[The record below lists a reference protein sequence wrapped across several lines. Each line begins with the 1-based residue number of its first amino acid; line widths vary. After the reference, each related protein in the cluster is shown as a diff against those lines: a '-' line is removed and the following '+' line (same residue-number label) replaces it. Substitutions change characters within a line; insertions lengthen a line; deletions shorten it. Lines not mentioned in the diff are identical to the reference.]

1 MAKIFELLLSNQ
13 VTSHYDETLYYRMT
27 AYRKRHS
34 CKTTLLRLTEDW
46 KEAIHNKQLVSV
58 LSTDISKPFDSL
70 SHSLMIKKLE
80 ANGFRGR
87 SLNLM
92 QSLNLM
98 RGGDHETVGSRMKI
112 HGQQA
117 LLWYTNNFLLANPDK
132 FQSLNINLW
141 KLDKD
146 KGDNINDLDIVNTEL
161 IKLLG
166 VRIDDNL
173 NFIEH
178 ISKLHTKTSQKV
190 RVLSPL

>member
-13 VTSHYDETLYYRMT
+13 VTSHYDETLYYRVT

-80 ANGFRGR
+80 ANGFGGR

-112 HGQQA
+112 HG
-117 LLWYTNNFLLANPDK
+117 
-132 FQSLNINLW
+132 
-141 KLDKD
+141 
-146 KGDNINDLDIVNTEL
+146 
-161 IKLLG
+161 
-166 VRIDDNL
+166 
-173 NFIEH
+173 
-178 ISKLHTKTSQKV
+178 
-190 RVLSPL
+190 